1 MQSQTHRQSTTEAKL
16 IYWALIG
23 TYPIYAVGGLYITG
37 SALGWLVLGI
47 IMLRAFVEDKNVF
60 STVPMMVWIWVI
72 GMLTML
78 LALWV
83 AHANWS
89 LGTGQTIKSTVGWA
103 KGWALIALFP
113 LLGSLVSIKPESI
126 VRGACIV
133 GKHTAIFGLVS
144 YFLYSLRIPGQ
155 LFVSPL
161 QMVGGAGDIFFNV
174 SLYGM
179 NPETGAGRW
188 QFFAPWAPA
197 AGFLSCILVIFCL
210 QEKNKTLRNW
220 GVFGCLV
227 MVLLSQSRAGLA
239 IFIAIVPVFLFAKQL
254 QNPWVLLA
262 LGIVIPIILVLG
274 EPLYE
279 FVMDSY
285 QQVKESRPASTR
297 VRTALENLAVQRWSA
312 EAPIWGHG
320 VVESGPKLVEF
331 MPIGSHHSW
340 FGLLFVKGLVGL
352 FALAI
357 PMGLSVIYFLFYFQ
371 KNIEARAALC
381 FLIVFLCYS
390 FFENLEILAYLY
402 WPALLWLGMTFKQIQ
417 SRGSYV

>member
-37 SALGWLVLGI
+37 SALGWVVLGI

-133 GKHTAIFGLVS
+133 GKHTAIFGLLT

-210 QEKNKTLRNW
+210 QEQNKTLRNW
-220 GVFGCLV
+220 GVFGCFV

-254 QNPWVLLA
+254 QNPWVLLT
-262 LGIVIPIILVLG
+262 LGVVIPLILVLG

-297 VRTALENLAVQRWSA
+297 VRTALENLALQRWSA

-402 WPALLWLGMTFKQIQ
+402 WPALFWLGMTFKQIQ

>member
-113 LLGSLVSIKPESI
+113 LVGSLVSIKSESI

-254 QNPWVLLA
+254 QNPWVLLT
-262 LGIVIPIILVLG
+262 LGIVIPIVLVLG

-402 WPALLWLGMTFKQIQ
+402 WPALLWLGMTFKKIQ

>member
-1 MQSQTHRQSTTEAKL
+1 MQSQAHCQSTIEAKL
-16 IYWALIG
+16 IYAALIS
-23 TYPIYAVGGLYITG
+23 TYPIYAIGGLYITG
-37 SALGWLVLGI
+37 SALGWVVLGI
-47 IMLRAFVEDKNVF
+47 VMLRAFVEGKNVF
-60 STVPMMVWIWVI
+60 SSLPIMVWLWII
-72 GMLTML
+72 GMFTML
-78 LALWV
+78 LALWI
-83 AHANWS
+83 AHAQWS

-113 LLGSLVSIKPESI
+113 LLGSLVDIKPASL
-126 VRGACIV
+126 VRAVCIV
-133 GKHTAIFGLVS
+133 GKHTAIFGLLS
-144 YFLYSLRIPGQ
+144 YFLYSLRVPGQ

-161 QMVGGAGDIFFNV
+161 QILGGAGDNFFNV

-179 NPETGAGRW
+179 NPESGVGRW

-210 QEKNKTLRNW
+210 QEQDKTLRNW
-220 GVFGCLV
+220 GVFGCV
-227 MVLLSQSRAGLA
+227 IMVLLSQSRAGLA
-239 IFIAIVPVFLFAKQL
+239 IFIAIVPVFLLAKQL
-254 QNPWVLLA
+254 QNPWVLFI
-262 LGIVIPIILVLG
+262 LGVFIPIVLVLG
-274 EPLYE
+274 EPLFE
-279 FVMDSY
+279 WVMDSY

-297 VRTALENLAVQRWSA
+297 VRKSLENLAVQRWRT

-331 MPIGSHHSW
+331 MSIGSHHSW

-352 FALAI
+352 IALAI

-381 FLIVFLCYS
+381 FLIIFLCYS

-402 WPALLWLGMTFKQIQ
+402 WPALFWLGMAFKQIQ

>member
-89 LGTGQTIKSTVGWA
+89 LGTGQTMKSTVGWA

-113 LLGSLVSIKPESI
+113 LVGSLVSIKSESI

-254 QNPWVLLA
+254 QNPWVLLT
-262 LGIVIPIILVLG
+262 LGIVIPIVLVLG

-402 WPALLWLGMTFKQIQ
+402 WPALLWLGMTFKKIQ

>member
-402 WPALLWLGMTFKQIQ
+402 WPALLWLGMTFKKIQ

>member
-1 MQSQTHRQSTTEAKL
+1 MQSQTHYQTTIEAKL
-16 IYWALIG
+16 VYWALVA
-23 TYPIYAVGGLYITG
+23 TYPIYAIGGLYITG
-37 SALGWLVLGI
+37 SALGWVVLGI
-47 IMLRAFVEDKNVF
+47 ILLRAFVEGDNVF
-60 STVPMMVWIWVI
+60 RSVPMMVWLWVI
-72 GMLTML
+72 GMLVML
-78 LALWV
+78 LALWI
-83 AHANWS
+83 AHAQWS
-89 LGTGQTIKSTVGWA
+89 LGTAKTIKSSVGWA
-103 KGWALIALFP
+103 KGWALIAIFP
-113 LLGSLVSIKPESI
+113 LLGALVSIKPESI
-126 VRGACIV
+126 IRGACIV
-133 GKHTAIFGLVS
+133 CKHTAIFGLLT
-144 YFLYSLRIPGQ
+144 FLLYSLRIPGQ

-161 QMVGGAGDIFFNV
+161 QILGGAGDIFFTV
-174 SLYGM
+174 SFYGM

-210 QEKNKTLRNW
+210 QEKENKLRNW
-220 GVFGCLV
+220 GVFGCFV

-239 IFIAIVPVFLFAKQL
+239 IFIAIIPVFLLANQL

-262 LGIVIPIILVLG
+262 MGIFVPIVLVVG

-279 FVMDSY
+279 LVMDSY

-297 VRTALENLAVQRWSA
+297 VRTALENLAVQRWQA

-331 MPIGSHHSW
+331 MPIGSHHTW

-352 FALAI
+352 VALAI

-371 KNIEARAALC
+371 QNIQARAALC
-381 FLIVFLCYS
+381 LLIIFVCYS

-402 WPALLWLGMTFKQIQ
+402 WPALFWIGMAFKQIQ
-417 SRGSYV
+417 NRGSYV

>member
-1 MQSQTHRQSTTEAKL
+1 MQSQTHCQNTTEAKL
-16 IYWALIG
+16 IYWSLIF
-23 TYPIYAVGGLYITG
+23 TYPIYAIGGLYITG
-37 SALGWLVLGI
+37 SALGWAVLGI
-47 IMLRAFVEDKNVF
+47 ILLRAFIEGKNVF
-60 STVPMMVWIWVI
+60 SSVPMMVWLWVI

-78 LALWV
+78 LALWI
-83 AHANWS
+83 AHAQWS
-89 LGTGQTIKSTVGWA
+89 LGTTQTIKSTVGWA

-113 LLGSLVSIKPESI
+113 LIGSLVSITPESL

-133 GKHTAIFGLVS
+133 CKHTAIFGLVT
-144 YFLYSLRIPGQ
+144 FLFYSLRIPGQ

-161 QMVGGAGDIFFNV
+161 QILGGAGDVFFTV

-210 QEKNKTLRNW
+210 QEQDKGIRNW
-220 GVFGCLV
+220 GVFGCIV

-239 IFIAIVPVFLFAKQL
+239 IFLTIVPVFLLAKQL
-254 QNPWVLLA
+254 KNPWVLLA
-262 LGIVIPIILVLG
+262 LGLFIPLVLVLG

-279 FVMDSY
+279 WVMDSY

-297 VRTALENLAVQRWSA
+297 VRAALENLAVQRWRD
-312 EAPIWGHG
+312 EAPVWGHG

-352 FALAI
+352 IALAI
-357 PMGLSVIYFLFYFQ
+357 PMGLSMIYFLFYFQ
-371 KNIEARAALC
+371 QNIQARAALC
-381 FLIVFLCYS
+381 FLLVFGCYS

-402 WPALLWLGMTFKQIQ
+402 WPALFWLGMAFKQIQ
-417 SRGSYV
+417 IRGSHV